1 MSSCLL
7 LIVPLCPAT
16 SEAGARWPRR
26 RGGRFK
32 NMGLWGPFHLKRP
45 LTRFGCVFLK
55 ESFWPSLN
63 FRALLVVRKTWPGST
78 WNVHMSLFWDTGL
91 WGASRSE
98 VQSMRLHSFNIW
110 VFLARLLGASF
121 YQKRRENSNWAQMSL
136 FYTNPNRISF
146 LTYHHH
152 GI

>member
-26 RGGRFK
+26 GGGRFK

-63 FRALLVVRKTWPGST
+63 FRALFGSSKNLAWLDMKCAHVIVLRHRAVRGFTFGST
-78 WNVHMSLFWDTGL
+78 EHAFTQLQHLSLFGPTFRG
-91 WGASRSE
+91 
-98 VQSMRLHSFNIW
+98 I
-110 VFLARLLGASF
+110 FLPKKARKFKLG
-121 YQKRRENSNWAQMSL
+121 
-136 FYTNPNRISF
+136 PNESF
-146 LTYHHH
+146 LYKPKSY
-152 GI
+152 